1 MSSMFDEETETATNE
16 GQEHQ
21 AQSGGPGV
29 VIDLDSINVPYD
41 TAAIKKGTPEQCKS
55 AIRLLV
61 ESRRELMGRVELS
74 NHEEVRC
81 ASTWQGLWSFCRPQ
95 TFEGVTEY
103 NDRFWEISMNLK
115 GAVSGCMGNG
125 GEGRLGKKLVELMC
139 ALDRKNRKAR
149 VMVDVDPRRLGARN
163 EYNNKFAI
171 GTNITTDELIEAIW
185 ELGQVEEYGGLKH
198 FKVEEVKGGDC
209 GTQRRL
215 WLLSESG
222 LRQTIWAEA
231 TWMMQAGVYVHGY
244 GAAAFGAGGEGAAF
258 IRYALGNVR
267 VPENGARPIRE
278 MPGTVRVQVRFP
290 MEMAHEVERKV
301 AAMTKTAEKD
311 KTAFRIGET
320 GRRCSLVKDDL
331 FYATKVYK
339 ELHKGKV
346 REQES
351 MGKGVEKLM
360 QQMRG
365 KKAAEN
371 ERAEEA
377 QEARLAAERRA
388 EEAARTQAETAARA
402 EAERKEMQEEAS
414 RMHVEA
420 RAAAAAARAALKE
433 MANAVRAAEVAA
445 SKATAELDEKVSR
458 MAEETVKLLMRK
470 CAETSMLRME
480 GGERRTPQLE
490 MTPTKAA
497 DEAGENANERAEGA
511 AKAAAAEMGEK
522 VEKLAV
528 EATNAARAAV
538 QIKHHRA
545 EERRALKGVEAA
557 GVGGTRKVLGG

>member
-1 MSSMFDEETETATNE
+1 MFDEETETATNE

-125 GEGRLGKKLVELMC
+125 GEGRLGKILVELMC

-198 FKVEEVKGGDC
+198 FKVEEVKGDC

-244 GAAAFGAGGEGAAF
+244 GAAAFGAGG
-258 IRYALGNVR
+258 
-267 VPENGARPIRE
+267 
-278 MPGTVRVQVRFP
+278 Q
-290 MEMAHEVERKV
+290 
-301 AAMTKTAEKD
+301 
-311 KTAFRIGET
+311 
-320 GRRCSLVKDDL
+320 
-331 FYATKVYK
+331 
-339 ELHKGKV
+339 KG
-346 REQES
+346 
-351 MGKGVEKLM
+351 
-360 QQMRG
+360 
-365 KKAAEN
+365 
-371 ERAEEA
+371 
-377 QEARLAAERRA
+377 
-388 EEAARTQAETAARA
+388 
-402 EAERKEMQEEAS
+402 
-414 RMHVEA
+414 
-420 RAAAAAARAALKE
+420 
-433 MANAVRAAEVAA
+433 
-445 SKATAELDEKVSR
+445 
-458 MAEETVKLLMRK
+458 
-470 CAETSMLRME
+470 
-480 GGERRTPQLE
+480 
-490 MTPTKAA
+490 
-497 DEAGENANERAEGA
+497 
-511 AKAAAAEMGEK
+511 
-522 VEKLAV
+522 
-528 EATNAARAAV
+528 
-538 QIKHHRA
+538 
-545 EERRALKGVEAA
+545 
-557 GVGGTRKVLGG
+557 

>member
-1 MSSMFDEETETATNE
+1 
-16 GQEHQ
+16 
-21 AQSGGPGV
+21 
-29 VIDLDSINVPYD
+29 
-41 TAAIKKGTPEQCKS
+41 
-55 AIRLLV
+55 
-61 ESRRELMGRVELS
+61 
-74 NHEEVRC
+74 
-81 ASTWQGLWSFCRPQ
+81 
-95 TFEGVTEY
+95 
-103 NDRFWEISMNLK
+103 
-115 GAVSGCMGNG
+115 
-125 GEGRLGKKLVELMC
+125 
-139 ALDRKNRKAR
+139 
-149 VMVDVDPRRLGARN
+149 
-163 EYNNKFAI
+163 
-171 GTNITTDELIEAIW
+171 
-185 ELGQVEEYGGLKH
+185 
-198 FKVEEVKGGDC
+198 
-209 GTQRRL
+209 
-215 WLLSESG
+215 
-222 LRQTIWAEA
+222 
-231 TWMMQAGVYVHGY
+231 MMQAGVYVHGY
-244 GAAAFGAGGEGAAF
+244 GAAAFGAGGEGVAF

-470 CAETSMLRME
+470 CAETSTLRME

-497 DEAGENANERAEGA
+497 DEAGENANERAEEA
-511 AKAAAAEMGEK
+511 AEAAAAETGEK